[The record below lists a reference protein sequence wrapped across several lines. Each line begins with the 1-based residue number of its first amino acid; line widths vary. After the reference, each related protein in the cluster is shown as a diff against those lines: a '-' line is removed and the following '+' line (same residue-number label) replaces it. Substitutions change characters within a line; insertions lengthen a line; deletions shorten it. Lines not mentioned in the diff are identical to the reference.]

1 MLCYKVILSVDDS
14 QNVCSNQS
22 ETNLFKKDIGLFITF
37 VYLIK
42 TSDIFEIHFLDQRDM
57 SSNIVQLLSSNRFM

>member
-14 QNVCSNQS
+14 QI
-22 ETNLFKKDIGLFITF
+22 NLKPICFKKDIGLFITF

-42 TSDIFEIHFLDQRDM
+42 ASDTFEIHFLDQREM